1 MDLNELRDEAYS
13 IAKAN
18 GWHEEEHSDEHWLML
33 VITEI
38 AEAVQADRKNLYIS
52 KRNFAPDL
60 ETEEEW
66 RPVVGYE
73 NDYEV
78 SNLGHVR
85 SKDMEVW
92 GGRSYYIKKGRMLK
106 PGKSGT
112 GYYTCALRG
121 HTKKVCQM
129 VAEAFLFKSNP
140 NDVVNHIDGNKLNDN
155 VGNLEYISSSQNN
168 KHALVTGLRHSCS
181 KIPFE
186 DMVDISFRMKYTNEP
201 CSSIYESIKD
211 RIPVTLNAIKNIK
224 QRKRYLKYTDCVEFE
239 LADVVIRCLDFSG
252 LHVFDLQ
259 NLFNEPIDGDVL
271 EEMFSGKTFA
281 EIAFRICDDIFF
293 STAEAATYLVIYDV
307 VQYCQFVHIDIDFFI
322 RTKMNYNRLRG
333 YRHGGKKY

>member
-1 MDLNELRDEAYS
+1 
-13 IAKAN
+13 
-18 GWHEEEHSDEHWLML
+18 
-33 VITEI
+33 
-38 AEAVQADRKNLYIS
+38 
-52 KRNFAPDL
+52 
-60 ETEEEW
+60 
-66 RPVVGYE
+66 
-73 NDYEV
+73 
-78 SNLGHVR
+78 
-85 SKDMEVW
+85 
-92 GGRSYYIKKGRMLK
+92 MLK

-239 LADVVIRCLDFSG
+239 LADVVIRCLDLAG
-252 LHVFDLQ
+252 LRGIDFHYADMLLLEGVREVQVSFLELMFFACEEITCHGYDITEKLNALVAGIIAYCNQKSIDL
-259 NLFNEPIDGDVL
+259 
-271 EEMFSGKTFA
+271 
-281 EIAFRICDDIFF
+281 
-293 STAEAATYLVIYDV
+293 
-307 VQYCQFVHIDIDFFI
+307 DFFI
-322 RTKMNYNRLRG
+322 RTKMNYNRLRP
-333 YRHGGKKY
+333 YKHGGLKY

>member
-1 MDLNELRDEAYS
+1 MNFDELAQEAFAT
-13 IAKAN
+13 AKAH
-18 GWHEEEHSDEHWLML
+18 GWHDTEQPDEHWLML
-33 VITEI
+33 IITEI
-38 AEAVQADRKNLYIS
+38 AEAVQADRKNQYIS

-239 LADVVIRCLDFSG
+239 LSDIIIRCLDYSALRG
-252 LHVFDLQ
+252 ICLDLV
-259 NLFNEPIDGDVL
+259 PIFITHYCRDKSIAKRDFPTFAYFLTFKAVNGDVTDVL
-271 EEMFSGKTFA
+271 A
-281 EIAFRICDDIFF
+281 CVIA
-293 STAEAATYLVIYDV
+293 
-307 VQYCQFVHIDIDFFI
+307 YCKLNGIDIDFFVEQ
-322 RTKMNYNRLRG
+322 KMRYNKLRD
-333 YRHGGKKY
+333 YKHGNKKY

>member
-1 MDLNELRDEAYS
+1 MNLNELRDEDYA
-13 IAKAN
+13 IAKAK
-18 GWHEEEHSDEHWLML
+18 GWHDEEHSDSHWLML
-33 VITEI
+33 IITEI

-92 GGRSYYIKKGRMLK
+92 GGKSYYVKKGRMLK

-168 KHALVTGLRHSCS
+168 RHALVTGLRHSCS

-239 LADVVIRCLDFSG
+239 LADVVIRCLDLAG
-252 LHVFDLQ
+252 LRKVELPPIRVGHSNIRMDFTAFCFNTVHVVAMTKVPLG
-259 NLFNEPIDGDVL
+259 ERL
-271 EEMFSGKTFA
+271 ENIIERMF
-281 EIAFRICDDIFF
+281 
-293 STAEAATYLVIYDV
+293 V
-307 VQYCQFVHIDIDFFI
+307 YCEFKNIDIEWFI
-322 RTKMNYNRLRG
+322 RQKMNYNRLRG
-333 YRHGGKKY
+333 YKHGGIKY

>member
-1 MDLNELRDEAYS
+1 MNLNELRDEAYS

-18 GWHEEEHSDEHWLML
+18 GWHEEEHNDSHWLML
-33 VITEI
+33 IITEI

-52 KRNFAPDL
+52 KRNFAPEL

-92 GGRSYYIKKGRMLK
+92 GGRSYYVKKGRMLK

-239 LADVVIRCLDFSG
+239 LADVIIRCLDLCGVKGLDAYTVNVEFPSG
-252 LHVFDLQ
+252 M
-259 NLFNEPIDGDVL
+259 DGFTDRMYFVCRQLTDRILTADSLTLGFVL
-271 EEMFSGKTFA
+271 SQTMSYIVEHCRRK
-281 EIAFRICDDIFF
+281 
-293 STAEAATYLVIYDV
+293 
-307 VQYCQFVHIDIDFFI
+307 DIDLYFFI

-333 YRHGGKKY
+333 YHHGGKKY

>member
-1 MDLNELRDEAYS
+1 MNLNKLRDEAYAT
-13 IAKAN
+13 AKAN
-18 GWHEEEHSDEHWLML
+18 GWHNEEHSDEHCLML

-239 LADVVIRCLDFSG
+239 LADVVIRCLDFAG
-252 LHVFDLQ
+252 MHGYDLQ
-259 NLFNEPIDGDVL
+259 ELPINHFDDNEL
-271 EEMFSGKTFA
+271 EEMFRWKTFT
-281 EIAFRICDDIFF
+281 EIAFNICDDILF
-293 STAEAATYLVIYDV
+293 STAEAATYRTISDV
-307 VQYCQFVHIDIDFFI
+307 FRYSKFADIDLDFFI

-333 YRHGGKKY
+333 YKHGGKRY

>member
-1 MDLNELRDEAYS
+1 MNLNELRDEAYS

-18 GWHEEEHSDEHWLML
+18 GWHEQEHSDEHYIML
-33 VITEI
+33 IITEI

-92 GGRSYYIKKGRMLK
+92 GGRSYYVKKGRMLK

-239 LADVVIRCLDFSG
+239 LADVVIRCLDLCGVKKLNVCTVNVEFPSG
-252 LHVFDLQ
+252 MDGFTERMFFVCRLLTDRILANDSAILEFVVSQAMSYIVEHCRRKSIDL
-259 NLFNEPIDGDVL
+259 P
-271 EEMFSGKTFA
+271 
-281 EIAFRICDDIFF
+281 
-293 STAEAATYLVIYDV
+293 
-307 VQYCQFVHIDIDFFI
+307 FFI

-333 YRHGGKKY
+333 YHHGGKKY

>member
-1 MDLNELRDEAYS
+1 MNLNKLRDEAYS

-18 GWHEEEHSDEHWLML
+18 GWHEQEHSDEHYIML
-33 VITEI
+33 IITEI

-92 GGRSYYIKKGRMLK
+92 GGRSYYVKKGRMLK

-186 DMVDISFRMKYTNEP
+186 DMVDISFRMKYANES
-201 CSSIYESIKD
+201 CASIYKSIKD
-211 RIPVTLNAIKNIK
+211 RIPVTLNAIKIIK
-224 QRKRYLKYTDCVEFE
+224 QRKRYVKYTDSVEFE
-239 LADVVIRCLDFSG
+239 LADIVIRCLDLAG
-252 LHVFDLQ
+252 LREFDLSEVTYIAEQ
-259 NLFNEPIDGDVL
+259 YEDLKEGIGFVDVCYVLSGTATNHDHTREKIIAILAAVLRYCELTGIAL
-271 EEMFSGKTFA
+271 EW
-281 EIAFRICDDIFF
+281 
-293 STAEAATYLVIYDV
+293 
-307 VQYCQFVHIDIDFFI
+307 FI
-322 RTKMNYNRLRG
+322 EQKMKYNRLRP
-333 YRHGGKKY
+333 YMHGDKKY

>member
-1 MDLNELRDEAYS
+1 MNLNELRDEAYS

-18 GWHEEEHSDEHWLML
+18 GWHEEEHSDSHWLML
-33 VITEI
+33 IITEI
-38 AEAVQADRKNLYIS
+38 AEAVQADRKGLY
-52 KRNFAPDL
+52 RNGKHFQPVM

-78 SNLGHVR
+78 SNLGRVR

-92 GGRSYYIKKGRMLK
+92 RGNGYYIKKGKILS

-121 HTKKVCQM
+121 KTKKVCKM
-129 VAEAFLFKSNP
+129 VAEAFLFKTNK

-168 KHALVTGLRHSCS
+168 KHAIVAGLRRPYS
-181 KIPFE
+181 KISYE
-186 DMVDISFRMKYTNEP
+186 DMVDISFRMKYANES

-224 QRKRYLKYTDCVEFE
+224 RRRQYVKYISSVEFE
-239 LADVVIRCLDFSG
+239 LADIVIRCLDLAG
-252 LHVFDLQ
+252 LR
-259 NLFNEPIDGDVL
+259 E
-271 EEMFSGKTFA
+271 
-281 EIAFRICDDIFF
+281 
-293 STAEAATYLVIYDV
+293 
-307 VQYCQFVHIDIDFFI
+307 IDIETYPIEVMPKCSFTEHCFHLCNIVSDGNRRPKEDWLKNTIDTVISYILSYCEEKDIDLDFFI

-333 YRHGGKKY
+333 YHHGGKKY

>member
-1 MDLNELRDEAYS
+1 MNLNELRDEAYS

-18 GWHEEEHSDEHWLML
+18 GWHEEEHNDSHWLML
-33 VITEI
+33 IITEI

-92 GGRSYYIKKGRMLK
+92 GGRSYYVKKGRMLK

-239 LADVVIRCLDFSG
+239 LADVVIRCLDLAGLRGIRLSSPAKAVGMLAMLFS
-252 LHVFDLQ
+252 
-259 NLFNEPIDGDVL
+259 EY
-271 EEMFSGKTFA
+271 A
-281 EIAFRICDDIFF
+281 F
-293 STAEAATYLVIYDV
+293 STCHVLMYTHVPLTERLENVISRILF
-307 VQYCQFVHIDIDFFI
+307 YCESKSIDLPFFI

-333 YRHGGKKY
+333 YHHGGKKY

>member
-1 MDLNELRDEAYS
+1 
-13 IAKAN
+13 
-18 GWHEEEHSDEHWLML
+18 
-33 VITEI
+33 
-38 AEAVQADRKNLYIS
+38 
-52 KRNFAPDL
+52 
-60 ETEEEW
+60 
-66 RPVVGYE
+66 
-73 NDYEV
+73 
-78 SNLGHVR
+78 
-85 SKDMEVW
+85 
-92 GGRSYYIKKGRMLK
+92 MLK

-168 KHALVTGLRHSCS
+168 KHALVIGLRHSCS

-239 LADVVIRCLDFSG
+239 LADIVIRCLDLAG
-252 LHVFDLQ
+252 LREI
-259 NLFNEPIDGDVL
+259 NIDIPKLLSESNFAVTFCMSFTEFCHSLCCWLLALNVPLKERIIQVL
-271 EEMFSGKTFA
+271 E
-281 EIAFRICDDIFF
+281 RIFLYCKSKDID
-293 STAEAATYLVIYDV
+293 L
-307 VQYCQFVHIDIDFFI
+307 DFFI
-322 RTKMNYNRLRG
+322 RTKMKYNRLRG
-333 YRHGGKKY
+333 YRHGGLNY

>member
-1 MDLNELRDEAYS
+1 MNLNELRDEAYS

-18 GWHEEEHSDEHWLML
+18 GWHEQEYSDEHWFML
-33 VITEI
+33 IITEI

-92 GGRSYYIKKGRMLK
+92 GGRSYYVKKGRMLK

-239 LADVVIRCLDFSG
+239 LADVVIRILDYCGTINFTIDDSCSDNDAIEEFSR
-252 LHVFDLQ
+252 VF
-259 NLFNEPIDGDVL
+259 NN
-271 EEMFSGKTFA
+271 KTFT
-281 EIAFRICDDIFF
+281 ESMFNIVTSITRFDIQIALLKVLGLCKL
-293 STAEAATYLVIYDV
+293 YG
-307 VQYCQFVHIDIDFFI
+307 IDLPFFI

-333 YRHGGKKY
+333 YHHGGKKY

>member
-1 MDLNELRDEAYS
+1 MNLNNLRDEAYS

-18 GWHEEEHSDEHWLML
+18 GWHEEEHSDSHCFML
-33 VITEI
+33 IITEI

-181 KIPFE
+181 RIPFE

-239 LADVVIRCLDFSG
+239 LADIVIRCLDLAG
-252 LHVFDLQ
+252 LR
-259 NLFNEPIDGDVL
+259 EISIDVPKRLYESNMAVAFCMSFTEFCHSLCCWLLALNVPLKERIIQVL
-271 EEMFSGKTFA
+271 E
-281 EIAFRICDDIFF
+281 RIFLYCKSKDID
-293 STAEAATYLVIYDV
+293 L
-307 VQYCQFVHIDIDFFI
+307 DFFI
-322 RTKMNYNRLRG
+322 RTKMKYNRLRG
-333 YRHGGKKY
+333 YRHGGLNY

>member
-1 MDLNELRDEAYS
+1 MNLNKLRDEAYS

-18 GWHEEEHSDEHWLML
+18 GWHEQEHSDEHWLML
-33 VITEI
+33 IITEI
-38 AEAVQADRKNLYIS
+38 AEAVQADLKNLYIS

-78 SNLGHVR
+78 SNLGHAR

-129 VAEAFLFKSNP
+129 VAEAFLFKSSP

-239 LADVVIRCLDFSG
+239 LADVVIRCLDFAG
-252 LHVFDLQ
+252 LRSFSLCSVVTTDHEFKDYWANMPFFKFAYDSCCFLINDCAEDAVKTTISSVYRYCRHHSIDL
-259 NLFNEPIDGDVL
+259 
-271 EEMFSGKTFA
+271 
-281 EIAFRICDDIFF
+281 
-293 STAEAATYLVIYDV
+293 
-307 VQYCQFVHIDIDFFI
+307 DFFI
-322 RTKMNYNRLRG
+322 RAKMNYNRLRG
-333 YRHGGKKY
+333 YHHGGKNY

>member
-1 MDLNELRDEAYS
+1 MDLQQLSLQAFAT
-13 IAKAN
+13 AKAH
-18 GWHEEEHSDEHWLML
+18 GWHDTEQPDETYLML
-33 VITEI
+33 IITEI
-38 AEAVQADRKNLYIS
+38 AEAVQADRKNQYIS

-92 GGRSYYIKKGRMLK
+92 GGKSYYIKKGRMLK

-168 KHALVTGLRHSCS
+168 KHALVTGLRHSCL

-224 QRKRYLKYTDCVEFE
+224 QRKRHLKYTDCVEFE
-239 LADVVIRCLDFSG
+239 LADVIIRCLDLAALRGIS
-252 LHVFDLQ
+252 LQ
-259 NLFNEPIDGDVL
+259 YVDEFLANGVNAIIDSFPVVMYHLCEELTLYKEVL
-271 EEMFSGKTFA
+271 CEKLNA
-281 EIAFRICDDIFF
+281 VIAIII
-293 STAEAATYLVIYDV
+293 A
-307 VQYCQFVHIDIDFFI
+307 YCQQKGIEIEWFVEQ
-322 RTKMNYNRLRG
+322 KMRYNKLRE
-333 YRHGGKKY
+333 YRHGNKKY

>member
-1 MDLNELRDEAYS
+1 MDLQKLSQEAFET
-13 IAKAN
+13 AKAH
-18 GWHEEEHSDEHWLML
+18 GWHDIELPDETYLML
-33 VITEI
+33 IITEI
-38 AEAVQADRKNLYIS
+38 AEAVQADRKNQYIS

-92 GGRSYYIKKGRMLK
+92 GGKSYYIKKGRMLK

-168 KHALVTGLRHSCS
+168 KHALVTGLRHSCL

-224 QRKRYLKYTDCVEFE
+224 QRKRHLKYTDCVEFE
-239 LADVVIRCLDFSG
+239 LADIIIRCLDLAALRGISLDGVTEMTQTF
-252 LHVFDLQ
+252 HVRDYSLAR
-259 NLFNEPIDGDVL
+259 LCYALCCHVTAIIPLRCKIADVIAYTLAWCSFN
-271 EEMFSGKTFA
+271 S
-281 EIAFRICDDIFF
+281 
-293 STAEAATYLVIYDV
+293 
-307 VQYCQFVHIDIDFFI
+307 IDIDFFVEQ
-322 RTKMNYNRLRG
+322 KMRFNKLRD
-333 YRHGGKKY
+333 YKHGNKKY